1 MSCFPVVHI
10 GSASA
15 LPNTFRV
22 HQCHH
27 RGAGISLVFRRK
39 AFVNSSVT
47 IKRLSASIAFISAA
61 GIALTGCSETES
73 SSSAAFT
80 GASGELVA
88 EGGVFAYCHNVF
100 YATFSRN

>member
-1 MSCFPVVHI
+1 MRYLTLLEFTNGTTAVLEFPSFFVER
-10 GSASA
+10 
-15 LPNTFRV
+15 L
-22 HQCHH
+22 
-27 RGAGISLVFRRK
+27 
-39 AFVNSSVT
+39 FVNSSAT

>member
-1 MSCFPVVHI
+1 MRYLTLLEFTNATTAVLAFP
-10 GSASA
+10 S
-15 LPNTFRV
+15 F
-22 HQCHH
+22 
-27 RGAGISLVFRRK
+27 
-39 AFVNSSVT
+39 FVE
-47 IKRLSASIAFISAA
+47 RLLWTPLSPSSASIAFISAA